1 MSSKFLS
8 VACAR
13 RWIRKIVSSLLKR
26 FAAVAIAS
34 RWSEIKATDN
44 AAMYSLSSRLLISV
58 SVLLLLFFGATIA
71 VLDTAFTEASERA
84 RRDYLDGQLVALLA
98 AAEPNVDNKLVFPA
112 RLREPR
118 FGQIGSGLYGELRSA
133 ENDVFWTSRSALGL
147 TLPLGNTP
155 RPGEQRFTR
164 EALADETPLLT
175 LSLAVVWEFDNG
187 ESTSYIFRVSETLDS
202 YNAQV
207 ADFRGQL
214 FGWFAAVA
222 ATMLLAFS
230 FLLRGLTT
238 PLRKIET
245 EISEIESGDRAS
257 LSDRFP
263 TELVGVA
270 RNMNLLIE
278 SERARSDR
286 YRYTLDNLAHSLKTP
301 LAGMRAM
308 LDDKDS
314 RGFRQRFDEQ
324 IDRMDEIVRYQL
336 RKPATE
342 AKDNLG
348 LHTVQVEEEVTRLV
362 DSLAKVY
369 REKSPRFSVDV
380 ESNMQ
385 FRGDTGDFLELAGN
399 LLDNACKWC
408 KRDVTISIV
417 PSVGAPAIASGMVL
431 TVSDDGPGIPQ
442 DAADALLQRGM
453 RLDESTPGH
462 GIGLAV
468 VKDIARS
475 YGGQLSI
482 QQSKLGGAKITVSI
496 PPISSARTD

>member
-1 MSSKFLS
+1 
-8 VACAR
+8 
-13 RWIRKIVSSLLKR
+13 
-26 FAAVAIAS
+26 
-34 RWSEIKATDN
+34 
-44 AAMYSLSSRLLISV
+44 MYSLSSRLLISV

-71 VLDTAFTEASERA
+71 VLDTAFTEAGEQA
-84 RRDYLDGQLVALLA
+84 RRDILDGHLVALLG
-98 AAEPNVDNKLVFPA
+98 AAEPNDTTELALPD

-118 FGQIGSGLYGELRSA
+118 FGQIGSGLYGELRKVDG
-133 ENDVFWTSRSALGL
+133 DVLWRSKSALGL
-147 TLPLGNTP
+147 EIPEGVIPVLGNHL
-155 RPGEQRFTR
+155 FAR
-164 EALADETPLLT
+164 ESLLDGTPLLT
-175 LSLAVVWEFDNG
+175 LSLAVEWEFENG
-187 ESTSYIFRVSETLDS
+187 NSKSYVFKVAESLDS
-202 YNAQV
+202 FNAQI
-207 ADFRGQL
+207 AGFRGQL

-230 FLLRGLTT
+230 FLLRGLMK

-245 EISEIESGDRAS
+245 EIGEIEGGERTS

-263 TELVGVA
+263 TELIGVA
-270 RNMNLLIE
+270 RNLNLLID

-301 LAGMRAM
+301 LAAMRA
-308 LDDKDS
+308 LLSSEKPDEF
-314 RGFRQRFDEQ
+314 GTRFDEQ

-336 RKPATE
+336 RKPAAPVAE
-342 AKDNLG
+342 KLV
-348 LHTVQVEEEVTRLV
+348 LKSVHVEKEVTRLI
-362 DSLAKVY
+362 DGLRKVY
-369 REKSPRFSVDV
+369 HDKNPVFEVNVQPD
-380 ESNMQ
+380 MQ

-408 KRDVTISIV
+408 DKNVRISIV
-417 PSVGAPAIASGMVL
+417 PSASGRVIASGMVL

-468 VKDIARS
+468 VKDIAAS

-482 QQSKLGGAKITVSI
+482 KQSKIGGAEITVSI
-496 PPISSARTD
+496 PPISSAKSDS